1 MTTGVSGFIAVFLT
15 LAIIVFAAAT
25 PVVADVPKAEDVA
38 KCNREAQAVR
48 SSGGS
53 RTSAMPNASDDSRA
67 ASARLDTTGRDR
79 TGEAVRSPD
88 AQIEGMD
95 AEGAKDP
102 AYQAAFRVCM
112 RRSGF

>member
-1 MTTGVSGFIAVFLT
+1 MTTALAGF
-15 LAIIVFAAAT
+15 LASATVGAIVFGAAT
-25 PVVADVPKAEDVA
+25 PVAAEVPKAEDVTN
-38 KCNREAQAVR
+38 CNREAQAATQ
-48 SSGGS
+48 SGGS
-53 RTSAMPNASDDSRA
+53 RFNAQPNANDDTRA
-67 ASARLDTTGRDR
+67 AQARRDTTSRDR
-79 TGEAVRSPD
+79 TGDTVRSPD